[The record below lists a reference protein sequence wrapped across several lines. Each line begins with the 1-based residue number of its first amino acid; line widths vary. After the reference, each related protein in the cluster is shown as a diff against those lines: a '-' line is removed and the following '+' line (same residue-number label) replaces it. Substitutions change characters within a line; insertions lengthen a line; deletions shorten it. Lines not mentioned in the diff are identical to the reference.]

1 MRASALFLAALLA
14 GCAATLS
21 GGETVV
27 RTQTLLLQPGAE
39 ATLRIDCPPGLMPV
53 TAMPE
58 AGGAFT
64 VTESRPAEPGSWWVT
79 FANPSDTQ
87 AREEIAVRLICREA

>member
-1 MRASALFLAALLA
+1 MRASALFLAALLT

-21 GGETVV
+21 GAETVV
-27 RTQTLLLQPGAE
+27 RTQALVLQPGGE

-53 TAMPE
+53 TARPK
-58 AGGAFT
+58 AGGAFII
-64 VTESRPAEPGSWWVT
+64 TESRPAEPGSWWVS

-87 AREEIAVRLICREA
+87 AREEISIRLLCR

>member
-1 MRASALFLAALLA
+1 VRASALFLAAMLT

-21 GGETVV
+21 GAETVV
-27 RTQTLLLQPGAE
+27 RTQALLLQPGAE

-87 AREEIAVRLICREA
+87 AREEITVRLMCR

>member
-1 MRASALFLAALLA
+1 MRASALFLAALLT

-21 GGETVV
+21 GAETVV
-27 RTQTLLLQPGAE
+27 RTQALLLQPGAE

-79 FANPSDTQ
+79 FANPSG
-87 AREEIAVRLICREA
+87 APVREEISIRLLCR